1 MIKDFEF
8 TKALLKQVSSTTKR
22 VADMH
27 RSKLEL
33 YEDVLAALANR
44 PLPVDGI
51 AFVCNMDCVA
61 VRKRLDFLIRN
72 NLVEEKAFKNET
84 SYALTRR
91 GLAISKTLEIAKRLE
106 KLQTSIKIIEKTIQ
120 AIPEFS
126 NSRKT
131 SK

>member
-1 MIKDFEF
+1 M
-8 TKALLKQVSSTTKR
+8 KQVPSTNKSD
-22 VADMH
+22 ADMH

-44 PLPVDGI
+44 PLSVDGM

-61 VRKRLDFLIRN
+61 VSKRLDFLIKN

-84 SYALTRR
+84 CYALTRR
-91 GLAISKTLEIAKRLE
+91 GLAIFKTLEIAKRLE
-106 KLQTSIKIIEKTIQ
+106 KLQTSIKIIERTIQ

-126 NSRKT
+126 EPRKT
-131 SK
+131 TKRMTKGKL

>member
-8 TKALLKQVSSTTKR
+8 TKALLKQVSSTNKR

-33 YEDVLAALANR
+33 YEDVLAALAIR

-51 AFVCNMDCVA
+51 AFVCNMDVVA

-91 GLAISKTLEIAKRLE
+91 GLAIFKTLEIAKRLE

-120 AIPEFS
+120 TIPEFS
-126 NSRKT
+126 DSRKT